1 MLSPAL
7 YESLANGGMVCT
19 FTSVYMCPLFCV
31 ELQQLMQ
38 HSYTAVNSF
47 AVAPSLADADDADV
61 GDMED
66 VQDVRDVRDVQE
78 APDRFS
84 VCVAHYLQCTSISV
98 ILYDTSAPD
107 TALLYCV
114 GTSH

>member
-1 MLSPAL
+1 
-7 YESLANGGMVCT
+7 
-19 FTSVYMCPLFCV
+19 
-31 ELQQLMQ
+31 MQ
-38 HSYTAVNSF
+38 HPYTAVNSF

-66 VQDVRDVRDVQE
+66 VQDVRDVQE

-107 TALLYCV
+107 TALLYRV

>member
-7 YESLANGGMVCT
+7 YESLANDGMVCT

-38 HSYTAVNSF
+38 HSYTAVDSF
-47 AVAPSLADADDADV
+47 AVAPSLADAEDVNV

-66 VQDVRDVRDVQE
+66 VQDVGE

-107 TALLYCV
+107 TALLYRV